1 MKKKLTLEQGF
12 IFLSDWTVARDKLPP
27 KEFGLLM
34 GALIDRQFRNRPMP
48 TFHNPLTDAFARMIE
63 PVILRR
69 LEGAAYAKRNA
80 DEEEPPTGGPPSPK
94 EEKRKE
100 KNRTDEYISAEQSG
114 AEEVAAGAAD
124 SVPSGAHRAP
134 SKKKGKAETD
144 ENIPT
149 AYLEQRQLRAIE
161 YARKSGQDVLA
172 VLSAWWKQDKAAFL
186 AAQREEADTNDTSAY
201 WEDFFE
207 AAVARSGT
215 SQA

>member
-34 GALIDRQFRNRPMP
+34 GALIDRQFRSRPMP

-80 DEEEPPTGGPPSPK
+80 DEEDPPTGGPPSPK

-100 KNRTDEYISAEQSG
+100 KNRIDEYISAEQSG

-124 SVPSGAHRAP
+124 SVPSGARRALSEEEWEQLVREIP
-134 SKKKGKAETD
+134 ADYLRERQDRAAEHARKNGQDTCAVLVAWWRRDKASYEASQRKAAEAQRD
-144 ENIPT
+144 
-149 AYLEQRQLRAIE
+149 AYLE
-161 YARKSGQDVLA
+161 
-172 VLSAWWKQDKAAFL
+172 
-186 AAQREEADTNDTSAY
+186 
-201 WEDFFE
+201 DFFR
-207 AAVARSGT
+207 AALERSYGT
-215 SQA
+215 PV